1 MKKYLLFFI
10 CVFTT
15 CTAFAQW
22 EEVYRSDAYVFD
34 GLYFLDD
41 DLGFALYNGFDYLY
55 RTNDGFET
63 SELVQIPNVYS
74 IEGLSFYDSEYGIV
88 LGDNDNIH
96 RTTDGGKTWSNNLL
110 KTDEPLYLKS
120 LFTEGRDTI
129 YVAGRKLLRSINKG
143 DSWEVIADYDNY
155 FADHSETMYERE
167 TVINIGAKGKNL
179 FITNYFVYKTSDGG
193 QNLNPVS
200 LPLSVKNVLSHHFV
214 DSYVVDN
221 SIYIISNSRGVPKQ
235 LFKSHDS
242 GNNWQEVILP
252 NYDYISVN
260 GINEDTVFITGNDG
274 ILLESSDGF
283 NSWTENV
290 IDPDTRINDVLFTEN
305 KTGYL
310 VTDKRIYR
318 NNQFRVITSTNTEE
332 PDQARG
338 FRLKQNYPNPFNP
351 ATNIEF
357 TLQQPSSV
365 VLSVYNIMGR
375 KVDEL
380 YNGVKSKGSH
390 TLTFDASRLSG
401 GIYFYELKTP
411 SFIERRKMTLVK

>member
-1 MKKYLLFFI
+1 MKKYLLFFV

-15 CTAFAQW
+15 CTALAQW
-22 EEVYRSDAYVFD
+22 EEVYRSDAYIFD

-63 SELVQIPNVYS
+63 SELVQIPNVYR
-74 IEGLSFYDSEYGIV
+74 IEDLSFYDSEYGIV
-88 LGDNDNIH
+88 LGDNDNVH
-96 RTTDGGKTWSNNLL
+96 RTKDGGKTWSINLL

-120 LFTEGRDTI
+120 LFTEGRDTL
-129 YVAGRKLLRSINKG
+129 YVAGRKLLRSTNNG
-143 DSWEVIADYDNY
+143 DSWEVIADYDDE

-200 LPLSVKNVLSHHFV
+200 LPLDVKNVLSHHFV

-221 SIYIISNSRGVPKQ
+221 SIYVISNSRGVPKQ

-252 NYDYISVN
+252 NYDYISIN

-274 ILLESSDGF
+274 ILLESNDGF

-290 IDPDTRINDVLFTEN
+290 IDADTRINDVLFTEN
-305 KTGYL
+305 KIGYL
-310 VTDKRIYR
+310 VTDQRIYR
-318 NNQFRVITSTNTEE
+318 NNQFRVITSSETEE
-332 PDQARG
+332 PDKVRG
-338 FRLKQNYPNPFNP
+338 ISLEQNYPNPFNP
-351 ATNIEF
+351 TTNIEF
-357 TLQQPSSV
+357 TLQQPSTIV
-365 VLSVYNIMGR
+365 ISVYNIVGR

-380 YNGVKSKGSH
+380 YNGVKFKGSH
-390 TLTFDASRLSG
+390 TVTFDAFRHSA

-411 SFIERRKMTLVK
+411 SFVERRKMTLVK